1 MAVDG
6 VEEGLSF
13 VDLALAGRE
22 PWRIARRFR
31 AARGAGA
38 ERPGVMLLGG
48 FKSDMLGAK
57 ASHLDAWAE
66 REGRAFLRFDYSGHG
81 ESSGRFADGTIGD
94 WLAQSLAVFD
104 ASTRGP
110 QILVGSSMGGW
121 LALLMARRL
130 AEAGRRSHGLVL
142 IAPAVDFTEEL
153 LWKNADEDVR
163 RAILEEGAWLRPSPY
178 APEPTPITRGLI
190 EEGRAHLMLGALIR
204 VDAPVH
210 IMQGMR
216 DEDVPYAH
224 ALRLMD
230 CLASDPVVLTLVME
244 GDHRLSRET
253 DLAHL
258 TATIEALG

>member
-13 VDLALAGRE
+13 VDLSLAGRE
-22 PWRIARRFR
+22 PWRIARRSR

-48 FKSDMLGAK
+48 FKSDMQGSK
-57 ASHLDAWAE
+57 ATHLDAWAE

-81 ESSGRFADGTIGD
+81 ESSGCFEDGTIGD
-94 WLAQSLAVFD
+94 WLAQSLAVLE

-130 AEAGRRSHGLVL
+130 AEQGRRPHALVL

-153 LWKNADEDVR
+153 IWKNADDDIR
-163 RAILEEGAWLRPSPY
+163 RAILEDGAWMRPSPY
-178 APEPTPITRGLI
+178 SPEPTPITRRLI
-190 EEGRAHLMLGALIR
+190 EEGRAHLMLEDVIR
-204 VDAPVH
+204 VNAPVH

-216 DEDVPYAH
+216 DEDVPYRH
-224 ALRLMD
+224 ALRLME
-230 CLASDPVVLTLVME
+230 CLACDPVVLTLVME
-244 GDHRLSRET
+244 GDHRLSRSE

-258 TATIEALG
+258 TATIEAL

>member
-13 VDLALAGRE
+13 IELALEGRA
-22 PWRIARRFR
+22 PWRIARRLR
-31 AARGAGA
+31 AAHGAGA

-48 FKSDMLGAK
+48 FKSDMLGSK
-57 ASHLDAWAE
+57 AAHLDAWAE

-81 ESSGRFADGTIGD
+81 ESSGRFEDGTIGD

-130 AEAGRRSHGLVL
+130 AEQGRRLHALVL
-142 IAPAVDFTEEL
+142 IAPAVDFTQEL
-153 LWKNADEDVR
+153 VWNNADDDIR
-163 RAILEEGAWLRPSPY
+163 RAILEDGAWLRPSPY
-178 APEPTPITRGLI
+178 SPEPTPITRRLI
-190 EEGRAHLMLGALIR
+190 EDGRAHLMLDDVIR
-204 VDAPVH
+204 VNAPVH
-210 IMQGMR
+210 ILQGMR
-216 DEDVPYAH
+216 DEDVPYRH

-244 GDHRLSRET
+244 GDHRLSRSE

-258 TATIEALG
+258 TATIEAL